1 MAEKKQ
7 VKTIS
12 LRADADTLQL
22 LEKVRDEFQKQ
33 SGFTVTNSDIL
44 RNALEQ
50 FAKQIFQK

>member
-1 MAEKKQ
+1 MVDKKQ

>member
-1 MAEKKQ
+1 MDDKKQ

-22 LEKVRDEFQKQ
+22 LEKVRFEFQKQ

-50 FAKQIFQK
+50 FAKQIIQK